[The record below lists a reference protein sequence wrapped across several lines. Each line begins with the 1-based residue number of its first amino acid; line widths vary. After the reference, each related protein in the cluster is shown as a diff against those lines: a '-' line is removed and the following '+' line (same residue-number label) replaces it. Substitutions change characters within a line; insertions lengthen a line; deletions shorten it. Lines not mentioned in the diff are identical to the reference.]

1 MKLRLSVLIIA
12 ILTTASSF
20 ASTFKVVFSF
30 SFQNGS
36 GPNGGL
42 ISDSDGNFYGT
53 TQFGGP
59 SDNRGV
65 VFKVNSQGQE
75 TVLYSFTGQSDGGIP
90 IGRLIRD
97 SAGNLYGITSSGGD
111 ATCSCGTV
119 FKLETNGTLKV
130 LHAFKGG
137 TDGSQNQGQAQLGLV
152 LVNGVLYGSA
162 SFGGVSG
169 CDGSL
174 GCGVIFKVTMAGKE
188 TVLYR
193 FTGKADGAFPQDLIA
208 DKAGNI
214 YGETGGSYNPGNGGT
229 LFKISTTGKLTTLF
243 TFPEGAEGTSPRWG
257 LTRTASG
264 VFYGVTQFGGN
275 TTTCALGTSGCG
287 VLFTVNPENKE
298 HVPHT
303 FGNNASNGEEPSGSL
318 LDAKGNFFGTT
329 FYGGTDNS
337 ACSLGCGVAYEITAA
352 GKYHVL
358 HRFTNAN
365 DGSNPGGPLA
375 EDSDGNI
382 WGADLN
388 GGSGGNGVI
397 YMITP

>member
-1 MKLRLSVLIIA
+1 MRLRLSVLVIA

-30 SFQNGS
+30 DFKNGS

-42 ISDSDGNFYGT
+42 IRDSAGNFYGT

-65 VFKVNSQGQE
+65 VFELNAQGEE

-119 FKLETNGTLKV
+119 FKLEKNGTLKV

-137 TDGSQNQGQAQLGLV
+137 TDGAQNQGQAQLGLV
-152 LVNGVLYGSA
+152 MVKGDLYGSA
-162 SFGGVSG
+162 SFGGVPG

-174 GCGVIFKVTMAGKE
+174 GCGVIFKITPTGKE

-193 FTGKADGAFPQDLIA
+193 FTGQADGGFPQDLIA
-208 DKAGNI
+208 DQAGNI
-214 YGETGGSYNPGNGGT
+214 YGETGGSYQQGNGGT
-229 LFKISTTGKLTTLF
+229 LFKISTTGKLTTLY
-243 TFPEGAEGTSPRWG
+243 TFPEGADGTSPRWG
-257 LTRTASG
+257 LTRNASG
-264 VFYGVTQFGGN
+264 TFYGVTQFGGD
-275 TTTCALGTSGCG
+275 TSTCALGTAGCG
-287 VLFTVNPENKE
+287 VAFSVNVANKE
-298 HVPHT
+298 KVIHT
-303 FGNNASNGEEPSGSL
+303 FGKNASNGEEPSGSL

-337 ACSLGCGVAYEITAA
+337 TCSLGCGVVYEISAA
-352 GKYHVL
+352 GKYSVL
-358 HRFTNAN
+358 YRFTGAN
-365 DGSNPGGPLA
+365 DGWDPSGGLA
-375 EDSDGNI
+375 EDSAGNI
-382 WGADLN
+382 YGAAME
-388 GGSGGNGVI
+388 GGSGSNGVI
-397 YMITP
+397 YKITP

>member
-12 ILTTASSF
+12 ILTAASSF
-20 ASTFKVVFSF
+20 GSTFKVVFSF

-42 ISDSDGNFYGT
+42 ISDSEGNFYGT
-53 TQFGGP
+53 TQFGGS

-65 VFKVNSQGQE
+65 VFKLNAQGQE

-119 FKLETNGTLKV
+119 FKLEKNGTLKV

-137 TDGSQNQGQAQLGLV
+137 TDGAQNQGQAELGLV
-152 LVNGVLYGSA
+152 MVNGDFYGSA

-169 CDGSL
+169 CDGTL
-174 GCGVIFKVTMAGKE
+174 GCGVIFKVTLAGKE

-229 LFKISTTGKLTTLF
+229 LFKISTTGTLTTLF

-275 TTTCALGTSGCG
+275 TTSCAIGTVGCG
-287 VLFTVNPENKE
+287 VLFTVNAANKE
-298 HVPHT
+298 HVPHI
-303 FGNNASNGEEPSGSL
+303 FGNNAANGEEPSGSL
-318 LDAKGNFFGTT
+318 LDAKGNFFGAT

-337 ACSLGCGVAYEITAA
+337 TCSLGCGVIYELSAD

-358 HRFTNAN
+358 HRFSGAN

-375 EDSDGNI
+375 EDSAGNI
-382 WGADLN
+382 WGADTN

>member
-1 MKLRLSVLIIA
+1 MKLRLLVVIIA
-12 ILTTASSF
+12 ILTAASSF

-30 SFQNGS
+30 DFKNGS

-42 ISDSDGNFYGT
+42 ITDSAGNFYGT

-65 VFKVNSQGQE
+65 IFKLNAQGE
-75 TVLYSFTGQSDGGIP
+75 GTVLYSFTGQSDGGIP

-119 FKLETNGTLKV
+119 FKLEKNGTLKV

-137 TDGSQNQGQAQLGLV
+137 TDGAQNQGQAQLGLV
-152 LVNGVLYGSA
+152 MVNGNLYGSA

-169 CDGSL
+169 CDGNL
-174 GCGVIFKVTMAGKE
+174 GCGVIFKVTPAGKE

-214 YGETGGSYNPGNGGT
+214 YGETGGSYDPGNGGT
-229 LFKISTTGKLTTLF
+229 LFKISTAGKLTTLY

-275 TTTCALGTSGCG
+275 TTTCGIGTVGCG
-287 VLFTVNPENKE
+287 VLFTVNAANKE

-303 FGNNASNGEEPSGSL
+303 FGNSAVNGEEPSGSL

-337 ACSLGCGVAYEITAA
+337 ACSLGCGVVYQLSAA

-358 HRFTNAN
+358 HRFTGAN
-365 DGSNPGGPLA
+365 DGSNPSGPLA

-382 WGADLN
+382 WGADTN
-388 GGSGGNGVI
+388 GGNGGNGVI
-397 YMITP
+397 YEITP